1 MEIEISKLKVASE
14 DKFIKDGSGIAE
26 HPNYQALTGMI
37 SFLMEWCQVINQD
50 WRDRMFR
57 LLWVYNF
64 MKNEGQ
70 TKPIA
75 VDKNYK
81 IITGHKRAAAMLAQG
96 HKTIDVK
103 IIDYEKIGQK

>member
-1 MEIEISKLKVASE
+1 MEIEISKLQLARGDRYLE
-14 DKFIKDGSGIAE
+14 ECPNMNF
-26 HPNYQALTGMI
+26 HPNYFALVGN
-37 SFLMEWCQVINQD
+37 LEPLQKWCIYLNQD

-75 VDKNYK
+75 VDKNFR
-81 IITGHKRAAAMLAQG
+81 IITGHKRAAAMLALG